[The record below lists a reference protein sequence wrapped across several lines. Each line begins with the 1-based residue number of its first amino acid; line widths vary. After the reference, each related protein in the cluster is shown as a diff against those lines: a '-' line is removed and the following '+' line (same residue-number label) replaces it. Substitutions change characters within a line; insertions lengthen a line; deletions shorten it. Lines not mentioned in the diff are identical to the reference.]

1 MSMKDKKNKQID
13 MLKYWLSILVAVFL
27 AIGACLATNLKEL
40 SDWLILTGSLSL
52 VGLFVN
58 IIFLN
63 QRINKH
69 IDDLEDL

>member
-40 SDWLILTGSLSL
+40 SDWLILT
-52 VGLFVN
+52 
-58 IIFLN
+58 
-63 QRINKH
+63 R
-69 IDDLEDL
+69 

>member
-1 MSMKDKKNKQID
+1 MVHSFLVYLQLSVGSYLNLWKDLSKKGYNT
-13 MLKYWLSILVAVFL
+13 A
-27 AIGACLATNLKEL
+27 NLKEL

-52 VGLFVN
+52 VGLFVD

-63 QRINKH
+63 QRINRH